1 MDSQNESM
9 FLRISYTNPA
19 SLVLK
24 LSKGM
29 FYIVLTIRIKTLHQ
43 KSAIIINNNNN
54 NNNNSRKKKERP
66 IDLIGLF
73 FSFLWK
79 DPTLLG
85 GLNTNIV
92 TPSLCK
98 KSRAKHL

>member
-1 MDSQNESM
+1 
-9 FLRISYTNPA
+9 
-19 SLVLK
+19 
-24 LSKGM
+24 M

-54 NNNNSRKKKERP
+54 NNSSRKKEGKTHRLDRVILFISMERP
-66 IDLIGLF
+66 NT
-73 FSFLWK
+73 S
-79 DPTLLG
+79 LG

-98 KSRAKHL
+98 KIKSKTSVVEMKNLDKKH